1 MGWFCV
7 WNINSGLVL
16 CQNWV
21 VLKVNEACALH
32 YMSLLVAASVFLLSS
47 VKSPD
52 KARNTI
58 VRELQHEETNQRINA
73 ILRFSLIA
81 LCARLFSFCKVL
93 RVLTGAYMYLQI
105 EFCQVK
111 PYKSFYLHHGPYQRS

>member
-7 WNINSGLVL
+7 WNINCGLVLCVDINSGLVL

-73 ILRFSLIA
+73 ILRFSLFA
-81 LCARLFSFCKVL
+81 LCARLFYPL
-93 RVLTGAYMYLQI
+93 QGA
-105 EFCQVK
+105 
-111 PYKSFYLHHGPYQRS
+111 